1 MFALIGAKIA
11 AVRSV
16 ATRLFDKRPVAL
28 AAATTATL
36 ALGGCLPVTAPLR
49 ADPAD
54 PTVPVAPASYRST
67 VAPYTSMRP
76 VSPSAWRQ
84 RNDDVSPSSKSGR

>member
-11 AVRSV
+11 AIRLV

-54 PTVPVAPASYRST
+54 PAIPVAPVTYRST

-84 RNDDVSPSSKSGR
+84 RNDDVSPLSKSGR

>member
-16 ATRLFDKRPVAL
+16 ATRLVDMRPVAL
-28 AAATTATL
+28 AATVAATL

-54 PTVPVAPASYRST
+54 PSVPVAPMSYRST

-84 RNDDVSPSSKSGR
+84 RNDDVSPSSKSSR

>member
-1 MFALIGAKIA
+1 MFALIGAKVA

-54 PTVPVAPASYRST
+54 PTVPVAPVGYRST
-67 VAPYTSMRP
+67 VAPYISMRP

>member
-16 ATRLFDKRPVAL
+16 ATRLVDMRPVAL
-28 AAATTATL
+28 AAAVAATL

-54 PTVPVAPASYRST
+54 PSVPVAPMSYRST

-84 RNDDVSPSSKSGR
+84 RNDDVSPSSKSSR